1 MQINSSGLYKNKVLA
16 QLYLNAKRK
25 IMSHIGLLKKH
36 NLLRVIEDE
45 LDIYLEIPHIAYV
58 EVKSPNSQALLF
70 TNPIDKKTGK
80 KFKEPILI
88 NVFCNA
94 KAVELLIGDGDAIA
108 NEIRSLLKMKP
119 PTGFMDKLSMFGQLF
134 SLKSVFP
141 KKLSSRGMCQEVIKQ
156 GSQAKL
162 SDLPVLTTWEQD
174 AGPFITMGQV
184 YTQSLDGSMS
194 NLGMYRLQVFD
205 DHTLGMHWQIHK
217 DSNHFFHEYKKA
229 GKKMPVSIGIG
240 GDPMY
245 IWCGQAPLPIG
256 VFELLLYGFVKKQNA
271 RLVKSITN
279 DIYVPYDVDYVIEGF
294 VDPSKMRI
302 EGPFGD
308 HTGYYTLDEEYP
320 FMEVSAITH
329 KKDPVFAATVV
340 GKPPLEDKYM
350 GHATERIFLPLLQT
364 TAPDLIDYY
373 MPENGVF
380 HNLILAKIK
389 TLYPGHAQQIMHAF
403 WGVGQMSF
411 VKHAIFV
418 DEDGPE
424 LSSPEI
430 IPYILNR
437 LDVEDILISKGVVD
451 ALDHS
456 SPKFAVGGK
465 LGLDC
470 TGEEIEK
477 PNIILLE
484 DSELLAHAKV
494 LSSEVVGLKQYYQDT
509 KSPIC
514 VISVKKAQ
522 NQKALFETLHT
533 LYIHAKIFI
542 FVDVLNNSL
551 ENPYMLVW
559 RVVNNI
565 DATRDIFIEGSTI
578 GIDATNKNEHDN
590 FQRRWPDDV
599 ACTKSVLDSLRERG
613 ILNIDDA
620 FIEKWG
626 LLDETKK

>member
-1 MQINSSGLYKNKVLA
+1 MKEAIE
-16 QLYLNAKRK
+16 
-25 IMSHIGLLKKH
+25 LLKR
-36 NLLRVIEDE
+36 NDLLKVVDDE

-58 EVKSPNSQALLF
+58 EVKKEDSKALLF
-70 TNPIDKKTGK
+70 TNVVDRKNNK
-80 KFKEPILI
+80 KFDIPVLM
-88 NVFCNA
+88 NVFCNE
-94 KAVELLIGDGDAIA
+94 KAVKLFIGDGDKIGS
-108 NEIRSLLKMKP
+108 EIESLLKMKP
-119 PTGFMDKLSMFGQLF
+119 PSTFSEKLSTFGKLF
-134 SLKSVFP
+134 ALKNTIP
-141 KKLSSRGMCQEVIKQ
+141 KKLGGKGECQQVIKL
-156 GSQAKL
+156 GIDAKL

-174 AGPFITMGQV
+174 GGPFITMGQV
-184 YTQSLDGSMS
+184 YTTSLNGELK
-194 NLGMYRLQVFD
+194 NLGMYRLQVYD

-256 VFELLLYGFVKKQNA
+256 IFELMLYGFVKNKNA
-271 RLVKSITN
+271 QLVKSITN
-279 DIYVPYDVDYVIEGF
+279 DIYVPKDNDFVIEGF

-308 HTGYYTLDEEYP
+308 HTGYYTLEEEYP
-320 FMEVSAITH
+320 FLEVTAITS
-329 KKDPVFAATVV
+329 KKNPTYLATVV

-350 GHATERIFLPLLQT
+350 GHATERIFLPLLKT

-380 HNLILAKIK
+380 HNLIIAKIK
-389 TLYPGHAQQIMHAF
+389 TLYPGHASQMMHAF

-418 DEDGPE
+418 NEDTPE
-424 LSSPEI
+424 LTNHEELTR
-430 IPYILNR
+430 YILNR
-437 LDVEDILISKGVVD
+437 IDIEEILISKGVVD

-470 TGEEIEK
+470 TGEEIK
-477 PNIILLE
+477 DLGITLLSDE
-484 DSELLAHAKV
+484 ELLTKINGITN
-494 LSSEVVGLKQYYQDT
+494 EVKELKQYFTDT
-509 KSPIC
+509 KNP
-514 VISVKKAQ
+514 VTVVTVEKNR
-522 NQKALFETLHT
+522 NQKYLFEELKAV
-533 LYIHAKIFI
+533 YENIKILVI
-542 FVDVLNNSL
+542 VDAANQNDV

-565 DATRDIFIEGSTI
+565 DSNRDVFIDSNTI
-578 GIDATNKNEHDN
+578 CLDGTNKNSYDN

-599 ACTKSVLDSLRERG
+599 DCSKEVIESLRQRG
-613 ILNIDDA
+613 ILDITDE
-620 FIEKWG
+620 FI
-626 LLDETKK
+626 KKYQL